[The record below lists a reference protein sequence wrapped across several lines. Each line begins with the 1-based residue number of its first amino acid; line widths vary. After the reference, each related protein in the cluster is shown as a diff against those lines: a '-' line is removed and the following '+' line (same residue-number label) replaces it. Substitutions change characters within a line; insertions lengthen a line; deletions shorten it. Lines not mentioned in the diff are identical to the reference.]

1 MGLSLQD
8 QLLKAGI
15 ADKKQAKKA
24 TQEKRAKRKKKKG
37 KKAVVEQ
44 TRAQQT
50 QQARAAHNRELNRR
64 LNQEKEKQAKLAQVR
79 QLIADNRLDQ
89 RKLEDSYYFT
99 VGKKIKKVYVDEKI
113 TRQLSRG
120 QLGIVTLN
128 GQFEIVP
135 KKVAEQVSARDQ
147 ASLILLH
154 TPEE

>member
-24 TQEKRAKRKKKKG
+24 AQEKRARRKKKKG
-37 KKAVVEQ
+37 KKAVPEQ
-44 TRAQQT
+44 TRAQQA
-50 QQARAAHNRELNRR
+50 QQAQAAHNRELNRK

-89 RKLEDSYYFT
+89 RKLEESYYFT
-99 VGKKIKKVYVDEKI
+99 VGKKIKKVYVDEK
-113 TRQLSRG
+113 TTKQLSRG

-135 KKVAEQVSARDQ
+135 KKVAEQVAARDQ
-147 ASLILLH
+147 KSLILLH
-154 TPEE
+154 KPEE